1 MRASDCARN
10 SSSLVVHAGAYFPP
24 RDVLV
29 AIIQS
34 ASTPFVP
41 SRQLDTAR
49 VFRRFMGPSNTE
61 TVCRYR
67 YTPQVAAS
75 GIPFDVR
82 EVIVGLN
89 TSSYFRR
96 QHLRW

>member
-67 YTPQVAAS
+67 YTPKSQQVA
-75 GIPFDVR
+75 DVR